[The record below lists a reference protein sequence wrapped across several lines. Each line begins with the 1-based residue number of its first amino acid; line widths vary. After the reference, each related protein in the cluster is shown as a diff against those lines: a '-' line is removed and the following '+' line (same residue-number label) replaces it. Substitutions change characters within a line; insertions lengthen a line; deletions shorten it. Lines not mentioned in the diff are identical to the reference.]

1 MKTINLMLA
10 ICLLMLSYPMK
21 AQNTDSQ
28 NMKVIVNQEPYYPAG
43 DQKLYSLVY
52 DKIVFPIKPKGT
64 LINGKI
70 VLSFDVLPDSSLTN
84 IVVMQGIEED
94 IDQQVVNI
102 FRQLKF
108 APSIQNSIPVKMNVM
123 YTIQVAKRYN

>member
-102 FRQLKF
+102 FIFNQ
-108 APSIQNSIPVKMNVM
+108 
-123 YTIQVAKRYN
+123 